1 MGWWDDIEAL
11 RKANTAVNVA
21 AVVIIPLILVGFNT
35 LKQRISERIAVLNS
49 QAQLARESAL
59 RADLEV
65 ARQRQAKAESSLAQ
79 LQLRTAPR
87 HLQQPEKLTSLL
99 RTVLRHPVR
108 ILASSLD
115 PEASAFAAEL
125 GSAIQ
130 RAGWEVD
137 RPTNVMLT
145 NPPSGV
151 ALLVRDGERHP
162 EAAAHLQDAL
172 RQCGVEAKGGVDPK
186 AENDITLMVGP
197 RP

>member
-99 RTVLRHPVR
+99 RT
-108 ILASSLD
+108 
-115 PEASAFAAEL
+115 
-125 GSAIQ
+125 
-130 RAGWEVD
+130 
-137 RPTNVMLT
+137 
-145 NPPSGV
+145 
-151 ALLVRDGERHP
+151 
-162 EAAAHLQDAL
+162 
-172 RQCGVEAKGGVDPK
+172 
-186 AENDITLMVGP
+186 
-197 RP
+197 